1 MSLEVVIGIGNQ
13 GRLMEE
19 ERKQGSEVLVVGQL
33 KITVGRAKLMSCIQV
48 DPYYK
53 QINTYISVPSPP
65 CPPSPFFGLFKGW
78 AFSRSGFSKV
88 TAGRAKLMSCIQA
101 DP

>member
-19 ERKQGSEVLVVGQL
+19 ERKQGSEVLVVGQR

-48 DPYYK
+48 DPQYQTDKYV
-53 QINTYISVPSPP
+53 Y
-65 CPPSPFFGLFKGW
+65 F
-78 AFSRSGFSKV
+78 
-88 TAGRAKLMSCIQA
+88 RAKPTMPAQSIFWTV
-101 DP
+101 

>member
-48 DPYYK
+48 DP
-53 QINTYISVPSPP
+53 
-65 CPPSPFFGLFKGW
+65 
-78 AFSRSGFSKV
+78 
-88 TAGRAKLMSCIQA
+88 
-101 DP
+101 